1 MRIYVQPRCKQ
12 QLPMAVRAKGMCN
25 YVVCV
30 FFSFFAP
37 ACSVAVFDRFH
48 GVFVLGS
55 IMRRLVTAKHFGND
69 VNEPVLVFFGE
80 PVLHVFDYG
89 AELGA

>member
-1 MRIYVQPRCKQ
+1 MR
-12 QLPMAVRAKGMCN
+12 N

-30 FFSFFAP
+30 LFSFFSSF
-37 ACSVAVFDRFH
+37 CSVAGFNRLH

-55 IMRRLVTAKHFGND
+55 ILRRLVAAKHLGDD
-69 VNEPVLVFFGE
+69 VDEPVLVFFGK
-80 PVLHVFDYG
+80 PVLHILDYG